1 MCSLGWN
8 NDYIDR
14 IRDDPSRTMMGA
26 RQENWFYR
34 SLSDSKDRGAKWR
47 VIGNQLIFSRV
58 YNDDEHSM
66 SGDNWNVRSSSPK
79 TVLDVGK
86 EDEEAM
92 LTFPTSQGY
101 IANRNR
107 TLEHLYNNEIN
118 NNIFLAGDSHQNWVS
133 DLVWLGTKDYD
144 PETGEGSIG
153 VEFAGTAV
161 TSSGKKGPIEPTAG
175 DLARDM
181 IARNEE
187 MMWQEGYYRGYF
199 NLKVSPEKVEAQFFG
214 SPSVATR
221 NPWDIPLA
229 NFTVP
234 ASLGYLERPIAGG
247 KVESGAVKF
256 GEVEH
261 TNLTLNTDTGKWEVI
276 GFEKMYF

>member
-1 MCSLGWN
+1 
-8 NDYIDR
+8 
-14 IRDDPSRTMMGA
+14 MMGA

-47 VIGNQLIFSRV
+47 IIGNQLIFSRV
-58 YNDDEHSM
+58 YNDDELSL
-66 SGDNWNVRSSSPK
+66 SGDNWNVRNSGIPK
-79 TVLDVGK
+79 ILSTDERGESKSKRLLTIWVL
-86 EDEEAM
+86 
-92 LTFPTSQGY
+92 QGY

-107 TLEHLYNNEIN
+107 TFEHLYNNDIN

-161 TSSGKKGPIEPTAG
+161 TSSGKSGPIEPAAG
-175 DLARDM
+175 DLAREM

-234 ASLGYLERPIAGG
+234 ASQGYLERPIGGG

-276 GFEKMYF
+276 GFEKMYI